1 MQHEQHRLRVIG
13 IGSNHGVDQLGWLAC
28 EMLQKKMKAYPI
40 DWQLCRTPAQLP
52 ELFCNCDTAVLI
64 DALIS
69 NKPIGQVLT
78 LSKDDLLSLS
88 SPWSSHGISVVEALK
103 LTEALGQLPAN
114 YIILGIA
121 TSISEMEIENI
132 VLTALPQLEQSLMK
146 SISNSP

>member
-1 MQHEQHRLRVIG
+1 MQHKPHRLRVIG
-13 IGSNHGVDQLGWLAC
+13 IGSNHGVDQVGWLAC

-40 DWQLCRTPAQLP
+40 DWQFCRTPAQLP
-52 ELFCNCDTAVLI
+52 ELFEHCDNAVLI

-88 SPWSSHGISVVEALK
+88 SPWSSHGIGVVEALK
-103 LTEALGQLPAN
+103 LTEALGRLPAN
-114 YIILGIA
+114 YKILGIT
-121 TSISEMEIENI
+121 TSDSEMKTENI
-132 VLTALPQLEQSLMK
+132 ALTALPQLEQSLMN